1 MNPTQARILADLEEC
16 LQSYDADADAS
27 VFDLLGLTN
36 QAARQG
42 LAAETVA
49 KARALLA
56 NANVS
61 CVDEVDTEQALE
73 CLSDALDR
81 DTGHTEQVF
90 DALYNMDL
98 IVSALFEAGREQRA
112 AKLVET
118 AVTLVKK
125 AAPHGQ
131 DLRNLAQRVVDRLGA
146 TGGAAPVWAT
156 FL

>member
-1 MNPTQARILADLEEC
+1 MNPTQARILADLDES
-16 LQSYDADADAS
+16 LQSYDADDAVS

-90 DALYNMDL
+90 DALYDMDL
-98 IVSALFEAGREQRA
+98 IVSAMSEAGREHCAVEVVEA
-112 AKLVET
+112 AVAL
-118 AVTLVKK
+118 AKK

-131 DLRNLAQRVVDRLGA
+131 DLRNLARRVVGRLGT
-146 TGGAAPVWAT
+146 TGGVAPVWT
-156 FL
+156 VFL